1 MASCRDCE
9 RQFHS
14 ICVQYMKEIDESG
27 YLCDGCLKARSQK
40 RKDNKYSARRELHC
54 ISVSPGRVFCCC
66 NCLPSLAKFRC
77 SIAPFLCYFFY
88 FIDERLVLGCHWVF
102 PKIF

>member
-54 ISVSPGRVFCCC
+54 IIWSPCCS
-66 NCLPSLAKFRC
+66 CLPLLAEFRC
-77 SIAPFLCYFFY
+77 SIALSIGHFLN
-88 FIDERLVLGCHWVF
+88 FIEERLVLG
-102 PKIF
+102 